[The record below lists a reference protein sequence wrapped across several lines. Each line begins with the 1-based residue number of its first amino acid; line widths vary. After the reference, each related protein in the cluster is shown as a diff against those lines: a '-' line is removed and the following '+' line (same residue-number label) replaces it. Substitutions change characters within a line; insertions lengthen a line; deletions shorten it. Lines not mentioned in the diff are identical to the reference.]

1 MIGSETLF
9 RIFTALN
16 LNLTEKYLLRS
27 DDRQEVT
34 PGGINQKLPMEG
46 SIPMRLEENPA
57 AVRIAPIKATARQ
70 GETPAKGACPRHR
83 LPPRLMNMLRDPE

>member
-27 DDRQEVT
+27 DVRQEVT
-34 PGGINQKLPMEG
+34 PGGINQKRPMGG
-46 SIPMRLEENPA
+46 SITMQLEENPA
-57 AVRIAPIKATARQ
+57 AVQVVPIKETARY
-70 GETPAKGACPRHR
+70 GETPAREACPRHR
-83 LPPRLMNMLRDPE
+83 LPPCLMNMLRDPE

>member
-27 DDRQEVT
+27 DVRQEVT
-34 PGGINQKLPMEG
+34 PGGINQKLPMER
-46 SIPMRLEENPA
+46 SLPMRLGENPA
-57 AVRIAPIKATARQ
+57 VVRTAPIKATARQ
-70 GETPAKGACPRHR
+70 GETPATGACPKHR
-83 LPPRLMNMLRDPE
+83 LLPRLMSMLRDPE